1 MLHEKSLSVR
11 NGLHS
16 QMLNCSCPASI
27 QGSCVLLCMGTGN
40 HVHIRLEHFE
50 QPRICLQAWATHATA
65 ATLLGRTVQQQRT
78 HIVYV
83 CMYVC
88 MCIYIY
94 IRVHAST
101 HMYIY
106 TYICVYIY
114 TQCMYVCVYVQ
125 LDDERRHVLHLSAL
139 LTVAIS

>member
-1 MLHEKSLSVR
+1 
-11 NGLHS
+11 
-16 QMLNCSCPASI
+16 
-27 QGSCVLLCMGTGN
+27 MGTGN

-50 QPRICLQAWATHATA
+50 QPRICLQAWATNATA

-94 IRVHAST
+94 AYMHLHTCTST
-101 HMYIY
+101 H
-106 TYICVYIY
+106 TYVYIY